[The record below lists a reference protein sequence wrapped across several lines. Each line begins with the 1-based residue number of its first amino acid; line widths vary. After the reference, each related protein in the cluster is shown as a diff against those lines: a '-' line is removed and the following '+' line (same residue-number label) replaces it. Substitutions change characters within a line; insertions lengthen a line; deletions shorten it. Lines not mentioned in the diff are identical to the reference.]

1 MKKLLCML
9 CMCVLS
15 LSAVAQEQ
23 GKGGFWDKC
32 FAEMSIG
39 TGISSHH
46 VTPISGG
53 INVGVNL
60 SERFYLYAGGEG
72 IRGLYE
78 KDEVKT
84 HYKSNALGGGVGFT
98 FARDDK
104 RQMAWDIRAGVKTS
118 IGNPS
123 WKQTTYDISVIWKNA
138 GKKHRPKA
146 FIGLGFRYMDSH
158 ADGIPNLSM
167 LYATVGWYL

>member
-1 MKKLLCML
+1 MNIYICILCL
-9 CMCVLS
+9 CVLS

-23 GKGGFWDKC
+23 GHGGFWERC
-32 FAEMSIG
+32 FAKMSIWTG
-39 TGISSHH
+39 TPSHNI
-46 VTPISGG
+46 TPISGG

-60 SERFYLYAGGEG
+60 SDQFYLYAGGEG

-84 HYKSNALGGGVGFT
+84 HYKSNGIGGGVGFT

-104 RQMAWDIRAGVKTS
+104 RQTAFDIRAGVKTS

-123 WKQTTYDISVIWKNA
+123 WKQTTYDVSVIWKNA
-138 GKKHRPKA
+138 GKNRRPKA

-167 LYATVGWYL
+167 LYATVGWYF